1 MLAATFNF
9 VNTLSAM
16 FKFEINDNC
25 AKSVECTNDPNFSK
39 LKWMLF
45 LIICVMMWIWYDA
58 LLNLQLKTWQ
68 TGCQFTLAHK
78 QKRTKMFEI
87 KMKRKKLK

>member
-39 LKWMLF
+39 LK
-45 LIICVMMWIWYDA
+45 
-58 LLNLQLKTWQ
+58 
-68 TGCQFTLAHK
+68 
-78 QKRTKMFEI
+78 
-87 KMKRKKLK
+87 